1 VFLATIIVHFFK
13 HSLGNVRFGRSTAV
27 I

>member
-1 VFLATIIVHFFK
+1 MIVHYFK
-13 HSLGNVRFGRSTAV
+13 HSLGNVRFRRSTAV